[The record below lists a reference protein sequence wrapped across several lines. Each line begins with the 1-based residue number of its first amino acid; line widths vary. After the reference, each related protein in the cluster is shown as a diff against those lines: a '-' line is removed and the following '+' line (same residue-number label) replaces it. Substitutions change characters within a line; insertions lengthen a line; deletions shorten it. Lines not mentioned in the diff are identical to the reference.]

1 MINQRIIRS
10 FAALAVIGSAF
21 VFTSCGNEVVFS
33 KYHTFENNEWFAK
46 DKVTFDLEITDTK
59 NLNNILFKI
68 RHADAYPYS
77 NIFLFVTT
85 SYPDGKVMTDTM
97 EIMLANNK
105 GEWMGSGAGDIFD
118 FEVPVKKNVK
128 FPLGGKYKFEFV
140 QGMREDPLPFIMDLG
155 LEIEK
160 SK

>member
-10 FAALAVIGSAF
+10 FAALAVIGFAF

-33 KYHTFENNEWFAK
+33 KYHTFDNNEWFAK